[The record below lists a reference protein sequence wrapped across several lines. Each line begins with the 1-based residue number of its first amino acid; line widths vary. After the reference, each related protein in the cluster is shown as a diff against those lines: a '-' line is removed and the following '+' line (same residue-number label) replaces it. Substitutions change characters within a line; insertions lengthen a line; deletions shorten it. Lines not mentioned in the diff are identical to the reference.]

1 MNGIGYLRGQSAP
14 TNPWVRPY
22 VLTRGRTR
30 SRGHGQLLVHTL
42 VSASGYDPLFAA
54 RLLPE
59 ARALYERICT
69 TTESVAELS
78 AHCGV
83 PLGVTRVLL
92 GDLCS
97 AGRAVAE
104 APVAASPYDHALL
117 ERVLD
122 GLRQFA

>member
-1 MNGIGYLRGQSAP
+1 MIGGGYQRPRSAP

-22 VLTRGRTR
+22 VLTSGRTR
-30 SRGHGQLLVHTL
+30 GSGQLLVHTL
-42 VSASGYDPLFAA
+42 ISAPGYDPMFAGS
-54 RLLPE
+54 LLPE
-59 ARALYERICT
+59 ARVLYERACAV
-69 TTESVAELS
+69 TESVAELS

-97 AGRAVAE
+97 AGRVLVE
-104 APVAASPYDHALL
+104 APAAASPFDRTLL

-122 GLRQFA
+122 GLRQYA